1 MKKFVLLTLVLAMV
15 FSMAACCNH
24 HWEPATCQSPKICN
38 DCSQTE
44 GEPLGHTPGELT
56 VASVDTANL
65 TINYALPCADCG
77 FEMETKTAPTGTA
90 PVNSAM
96 VLTPQEW
103 YDCLIANTQVLGA
116 GQVLIP
122 HPIESED
129 GAMLNSLVSTAGMT
143 TVFSYRDAQENV
155 ITSET
160 QDTRGLV
167 HNICVESQFTN
178 DSAQHFFMMLMII
191 LINNN
196 ASLDYN
202 NANTLTAQI
211 MSGNQVT
218 DNGYTY
224 AMEIVSVE
232 NHTVRVSITAE

>member
-15 FSMAACCNH
+15 FSMTACCNH

-38 DCSQTE
+38 DCGKTE
-44 GEPLGHTPGELT
+44 GEPLAHTAGELT

-65 TINYALPCADCG
+65 TIHYALPCADCG

-90 PVNSAM
+90 PVDSAM

-103 YDCLIANTQVLGA
+103 YDCFITNTQILGA
-116 GQVLIP
+116 VPTLVP
-122 HPIESED
+122 LPTESED
-129 GAMLNSLVSTAGMT
+129 GAVLHGLVSMAGMT
-143 TVFSYRDAQENV
+143 AVFSYRDAQENV

-160 QDTRGLV
+160 QNTRGLV

-196 ASLDYN
+196 ASLNYTD
-202 NANTLTAQI
+202 ANTLTTQI